1 MQNYILTGLF
11 ELKKK
16 DELTTFFAFSE
27 GYGREKSRQK
37 HSPIPE
43 STYLVIYIYIYTW
56 FILIT
61 GFLIRNQN
69 SGTAPPQVVVL
80 LLVHYECYMFISGN
94 PDVRL
99 LNETYL
105 QQFQIISG
113 FKNKIFAQLA
123 LY

>member
-37 HSPIPE
+37 HSPIPQ
-43 STYLVIYIYIYTW
+43 STYLVIYIY
-56 FILIT
+56 ILIT

>member
-27 GYGREKSRQK
+27 DYGREKSRQK
-37 HSPIPE
+37 HSPIPQ

>member
-37 HSPIPE
+37 HSPIPQ